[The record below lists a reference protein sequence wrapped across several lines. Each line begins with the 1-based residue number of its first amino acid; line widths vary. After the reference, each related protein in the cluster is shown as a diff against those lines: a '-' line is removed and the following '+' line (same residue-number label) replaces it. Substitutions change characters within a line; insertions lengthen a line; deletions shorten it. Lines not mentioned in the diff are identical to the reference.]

1 MMNLSHWNRVSSRL
15 TPCVK
20 VLAMIEVNA
29 VEAVSDFGL
38 VLTFNNGEQ
47 RRFDLRPSPF
57 KVAT

>member
-1 MMNLSHWNRVSSRL
+1 
-15 TPCVK
+15 
-20 VLAMIEVNA
+20 MIEVNA